1 MLNFLIIAL
10 LINAL
15 PGVWFVVLRDRVAS
29 WPMPGLWWLSLATLV
44 VVLTLAL
51 AKYLL

>member
-15 PGVWFVVLRDRVAS
+15 PGVLFVVLRDRVAN
-29 WPMPGLWWLSLATLV
+29 WPMPGLWLSLATLV